1 MEPPHESVPNPDP
14 TSRTLQASE
23 LSVSNL
29 EKYIGVQLGT
39 LSDEAKLSTK
49 GLVLTSAND
58 QEKERLEALREIVN
72 LKVENVN
79 LQITAVRELQTSY
92 RDGSEAV
99 LKETINGRDVA
110 LAAALKAQ
118 QEQANLVQTHQKEAL
133 VQQQILFTTKSGAQD
148 KEIADL
154 RSRLDKGEGE
164 RTGTT
169 TTRTT
174 TREDQTDQRSEHSMV
189 LQHGQLSTS
198 QISLILAVVM
208 GIITTLALTHVIP

>member
-1 MEPPHESVPNPDP
+1 MGPPTESVPNPDP

-29 EKYIGVQLGT
+29 EKYIGVQIDT
-39 LSDEAKLSTK
+39 LSEDAKLSTK

-58 QEKERLEALREIVN
+58 VETERLACLREVVN

-79 LQITAVRELQTSY
+79 LQITAVRELQRAY
-92 RDGSEAV
+92 RDGSDAV